1 MHMKL
6 DPKLTPVEIYTDGA
20 CTGNPGPGGYG
31 VIIVQDGKRRELSQG
46 YRLTT
51 NNRMELL
58 AAIMG
63 LKAIPPGS
71 HVRLFTDSKYLSD
84 AINLG
89 WVDIWRAKNWKKTS
103 KGKVLNPDL
112 WKELVTLLDDHHVEL
127 IWVRGH
133 AGHPENERCDQL
145 AVQAAQGRNLLI
157 DTGYEKSQEDTGKQP
172 GLF

>member
-1 MHMKL
+1 MNL
-6 DPKLTPVEIYTDGA
+6 NPKLTHVEIYTDGA

-31 VIIVQDGKRRELSQG
+31 VIIIQDGQKQEYSQG

-51 NNRMELL
+51 NNRMELM
-58 AAIMG
+58 AAIEG
-63 LKAIPPGS
+63 LNALKEPVRG
-71 HVRLFTDSKYLSD
+71 RLFTDSKYLAD

-89 WVDIWRAKNWKKTS
+89 WVDIWRGKGWRKVG

-112 WKELVTLLDDHHVEL
+112 WQQLQPLLDTHQIEVV
-127 IWVRGH
+127 WVKGH

-145 AVQAAQGRNLLI
+145 AVQAAQQRNLLI
-157 DTGYEKSQEDTGKQP
+157 DTGYEKSQEDPGQQP